1 MGTLNGC
8 ALERAGATDVSTCIL
23 CQPGTYSSS
32 SGCLDLTCI
41 MTPWFYGSLLF
52 WFIRSLLKFD
62 VQELRRQQSAQCAF
76 LEHILLLQVTILP
89 HDIPCLTNLCW
100 QADLM
105 IGAIASTT
113 CSLCDAGTYSS
124 SSGKAYYYYSPFHF
138 RKLAVRTMRTCIPLF
153 FLKTFA
159 HLLLA
164 GSMASSLCTLCTA
177 GTYSTASGFDLAF
190 NKILCH
196 TYFYF
201 LA

>member
-1 MGTLNGC
+1 MCTGKGRCDWCLHVHF
-8 ALERAGATDVSTCIL
+8 VSTWNIFQQLRLPRSDLYYDTVILWEPVVLVYSFTSQIWCTGASSSAKCAMCI
-23 CQPGTYSSS
+23 PGTYSSA
-32 SGCLDLTCI
+32 SGD
-41 MTPWFYGSLLF
+41 
-52 WFIRSLLKFD
+52 
-62 VQELRRQQSAQCAF
+62 
-76 LEHILLLQVTILP
+76 HLP
-89 HDIPCLTNLCW
+89 HDIPCSTNLCW